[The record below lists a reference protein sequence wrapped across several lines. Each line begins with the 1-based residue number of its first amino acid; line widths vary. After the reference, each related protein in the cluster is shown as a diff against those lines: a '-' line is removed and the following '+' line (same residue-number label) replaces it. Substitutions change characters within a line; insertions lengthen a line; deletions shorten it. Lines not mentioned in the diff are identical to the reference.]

1 MSSPQPSAKDIE
13 ALRAENAEL
22 RRRLAETQASLEE
35 AEATLGAIRTG
46 QVDGVVVEAGS
57 EPQVWTLEAANR
69 LHLQLA
75 LEAAQAGPWDW
86 DLRTNEMQWSAS
98 FRELLGLPPDAKP
111 SLEQWISIVHPDDRD
126 RDRTVLQ
133 RLLKHGNDYCEE
145 VRIVR
150 ADGKVRWIASRGR
163 VIRDAQGKAERLT
176 GISLDITERKAAEEA
191 LKQNDRRKDEFLA
204 MLAHELRNP
213 LAAIKN
219 AAELA
224 RLPTLSAENR
234 KWTESLIDRQVAQL
248 SRLIDDLLDVARIT
262 QGKIQLKRRP
272 VEIVELIERAMETL
286 APQVQAAKH
295 SLSLQVG
302 KERIWTYADA
312 DRLSQVLTN
321 LVSNAIKYTPENG
334 RIVVSERIE
343 GTNVLISVKDN
354 GIGITAEMLPKVF
367 ELFAQA
373 DQGLDRAQG
382 GLGIGL
388 TLAHRLIGMH
398 GGEITAHSAGS
409 NQGSEF
415 VIRLPIHSAAPVAAE
430 PAQTAHSRK
439 RRRVLLV
446 DDNHDNAKTLALL
459 LEAEGHEI
467 ALAHSGPDAIQMAGH
482 FHPDTAL
489 LDIGL
494 PGMSGYELAGRLRE
508 GHPDLL
514 LIAVSGYSQTSHR
527 EQSKHAGFHVHLV
540 KPIKHGELLQLLD
553 LQSVT

>member
-1 MSSPQPSAKDIE
+1 MLDSV
-13 ALRAENAEL
+13 
-22 RRRLAETQASLEE
+22 TQTHAALEE
-35 AEATLGAIRTG
+35 AESTLGAIRSG

-57 EPQVWTLEAANR
+57 ETQVWTLEAANR

-86 DLRTNEMQWSAS
+86 DLKSNEMQWSAS
-98 FRELLGLPPDAKP
+98 FRDLLGLPHDARP
-111 SLEQWISIVHPDDRD
+111 SLDQWLRIVHPDDRD
-126 RDRTVLQ
+126 RVRALIN
-133 RLLKHGNDYCEE
+133 RLLKHGADYCEE
-145 VRIVR
+145 VRIIR
-150 ADGKVRWIASRGR
+150 PDGEVRWIASRGR
-163 VIRDAQGKAERLT
+163 VIRDAQGQAERLT
-176 GISLDITERKAAEEA
+176 GVSLDITERKAAEEA
-191 LKQNDRRKDEFLA
+191 LRQNDRRKDEFLA

-234 KWTESLIDRQVAQL
+234 AWTETLIDRQVAQL

-272 VEIVELIERAMETL
+272 VELVDLIERAMETL
-286 APQVQAAKH
+286 APQVRAAKH
-295 SLSLQVG
+295 HLTLQLG
-302 KERIWTYADA
+302 QERIWTYADP

-321 LVSNAIKYTPENG
+321 LVSNSIKYTPEG
-334 RIVVSERIE
+334 GQIVVSQHIE
-343 GTNVLISVKDN
+343 GANVLISVKDN
-354 GIGITAEMLPKVF
+354 GIGITLEMLPKVF

-388 TLAHRLIGMH
+388 TLAHRLIAMH
-398 GGEITAHSAGS
+398 GGEITAHSAGP
-409 NQGSEF
+409 NRGSEF
-415 VIRLPIHSAAPVAAE
+415 IIRLPIHSAPPVAAE
-430 PAQTAHSRK
+430 PKPAAHSRK
-439 RRRVLLV
+439 PRRVLLV

-459 LEAEGHEI
+459 LEAEGHEV
-467 ALAHSGPDAIQMAGH
+467 ALAHNGSDAIQIARL
-482 FHPDTAL
+482 FQPDTAL

-494 PGMSGYELAGRLRE
+494 PGMSGYELASHLRE
-508 GHPDLL
+508 SHPDLL

-540 KPIKHGELLQLLD
+540 KPIKHLELLQLLD
-553 LQSVT
+553 LQSAQ

>member
-1 MSSPQPSAKDIE
+1 MSSPEPSAKDLE
-13 ALRAENAEL
+13 ALCAENAEL
-22 RRRLAETQASLEE
+22 RRRLKETETTLEE
-35 AEATLGAIRTG
+35 FESTLGAIRSG

-75 LEAAQAGPWDW
+75 LEAARAGPWDW
-86 DLRTNEMQWSAS
+86 DLRTNEMQWSSS
-98 FRELLGLPPDAKP
+98 FRELLGLPHDAQP
-111 SLEQWISIVHPDDRD
+111 SFEQWLSIVHPDDRD
-126 RDRTVLQ
+126 RQRAQLN
-133 RLLKHGNDYCEE
+133 RLLKQGSDYCEE

-150 ADGKVRWIASRGR
+150 PDGSVHWIATRGR
-163 VIRDAQGKAERLT
+163 VMRDASGQPERLT
-176 GISLDITERKAAEEA
+176 GVSLDITERKAAEEA

-219 AAELA
+219 ASELA

-234 KWTESLIDRQVAQL
+234 AWTESLIDRQVAQL

-272 VEIVELIERAMETL
+272 VELVDLIERAMETL
-286 APQVQAAKH
+286 APQIRAAKH
-295 SLSLQVG
+295 VLGLEVG
-302 KERIWTYADA
+302 KERIWTYADP

-321 LVSNAIKYTPENG
+321 LVNNAIKYTPEGGN
-334 RIVVSERIE
+334 IAVSLRMD
-343 GTNVLISVKDN
+343 GTNVLIKVKDN
-354 GIGITAEMLPKVF
+354 GIGISAEMLPKVF

-388 TLAHRLIGMH
+388 TLAHRLIAMH
-398 GGEITAHSAGS
+398 GGEITAHSGGTG
-409 NQGSEF
+409 QGSEF
-415 VIRLPIHSAAPVAAE
+415 MIRLPIHSAAPVAAE
-430 PAQTAHSRK
+430 PAQTPHSRK

-467 ALAHSGPDAIQMAGH
+467 ALAHSGPDALQIAEQ
-482 FHPDTAL
+482 FLPDTAL

-494 PGMSGYELAGRLRE
+494 PGMSGYELASRLKD

-540 KPIKHGELLQLLD
+540 KPIKHGELLRLLD
-553 LQSVT
+553 LQAVA